1 MEEIISLSLKRC
13 NSKIRLCII
22 MSAIIIC
29 LLISLSY
36 VLDIGVVL
44 IAIPIIL
51 FVCFKKL
58 KIYKK
63 AKITL
68 LISLVDT
75 KYLL

>member
-13 NSKIRLCII
+13 NNKIRLCTI
-22 MSAIIIC
+22 MSAVLIC
-29 LLISLSY
+29 LSISLSY
-36 VLDIGVVL
+36 ILDIGVVL

-68 LISLVDT
+68 LISVADT
-75 KYLL
+75 K